1 MPMLVGPLRPAIR
14 ITAFSAS
21 GSVLLSGAA
30 ETDASPPAAEDVP
43 VAVLSPAPPA
53 QEQSSLR
60 YVVTPSG
67 GLNLRETPSAD
78 ARVMGIIPRGAQVTV
93 EQEQDGWCQVAY
105 EKLSGWVMV
114 RYLQDEAP

>member
-1 MPMLVGPLRPAIR
+1 MTVQIR
-14 ITAFSAS
+14 ASAWCKVTY
-21 GSVLLSGAA
+21 GQ
-30 ETDASPPAAEDVP
+30 ETGYVRTQYLTFTE
-43 VAVLSPAPPA
+43 PA

-78 ARVMGIIPRGAQVTV
+78 ARVMGVIPRGAQVTV
-93 EQEQDGWCQVAY
+93 EQEQGGWCQVAY
-105 EKLSGWVMV
+105 ETLSGWVMA